1 MTDTPT
7 TSTLRDLL
15 VQAFEEGTKIQN
27 SDPARLWIQVPVDT
41 FPGIESALLASLH
54 AEISQLRGKV
64 AAADRFREYA
74 DNFVLNA
81 TVSDPY
87 LSEQWGY
94 LTAKY
99 DDTPSAGALAVND
112 AQHAVAEN
120 ISAHIKATRS
130 SGVYPTSE
138 NARELLAMVDTF
150 YEMKSSAATPPAV
163 ARNYGHIDY
172 YGPLCG
178 PTTSTSDVTPPAVE
192 DAERSCIECGGQGYW
207 DDPGS
212 ASLRRTCWTCKGTG
226 ITPPAVADAGETGEV
241 EPPTNRELDHA
252 IMGACIAIE
261 TCEETLA
268 ALRRDVDA
276 LKESSAIRLGAHNT
290 LVGRIDNLESR
301 ERPEPGSVV
310 TDAMID
316 AFWSVW
322 GVGTLD
328 ALTRE
333 PVRAA
338 LSAAL
343 AAKDGET

>member
-150 YEMKSSAATPPAV
+150 YELKSSAATPPAV
-163 ARNYGHIDY
+163 A
-172 YGPLCG
+172 
-178 PTTSTSDVTPPAVE
+178 
-192 DAERSCIECGGQGYW
+192 
-207 DDPGS
+207 DD
-212 ASLRRTCWTCKGTG
+212 
-226 ITPPAVADAGETGEV
+226 GETGEV
-241 EPPTNRELDHA
+241 EPSTNRELDHA

-268 ALRRDVDA
+268 ALRTGPVVW
-276 LKESSAIRLGAHNT
+276 
-290 LVGRIDNLESR
+290 LVLARPPPIASGRHSGH
-301 ERPEPGSVV
+301 PEPFPSCH
-310 TDAMID
+310 
-316 AFWSVW
+316 
-322 GVGTLD
+322 
-328 ALTRE
+328 
-333 PVRAA
+333 
-338 LSAAL
+338 
-343 AAKDGET
+343 